1 MKITFMGGTGMVTG
15 SSYLVETE
23 HCTFL
28 LDYGLYQGGKEEE
41 ALNLE
46 ETTFNP
52 AEIDF
57 VILSHAHID
66 HSGRLPLLVKQGY
79 TGPIYATKPT
89 ADLSEIML
97 LDSAKIQEQ
106 DVEWENKRRKRSG
119 KPTIEPLYT
128 TPDAERALRH
138 FVPQFYN
145 TQVYPHETV
154 RLRFQDAGHI
164 LGSAIVEL
172 WITESEGTMKLVF
185 SGDLGMPDKPIIRD
199 PSYIESA
206 DYLLMESTYGNTVHE
221 SQTEAFTRLM
231 QIITETAHKNGTV
244 VIPAFSVGRT
254 QELIYEMN
262 EWYEKAHLPEEQR
275 IPVYVDSPMATRA
288 TEAFRQNSIFY
299 DDEAQAL
306 IRSGDNPFAFQNLH
320 FTKDVEE
327 SKMLHKNNFPRVIIS
342 ASGMATAG
350 RVRHHLKHNLWRE
363 NSAVVFVGYQA
374 EGTLGRILL
383 DGTDEVKLF
392 GEEIAVKAHIE
403 NVDGFSGHADQPM
416 LLDWVD
422 HFQRKPKKVF
432 LVHGEADEMMPL
444 ADKLRERYDG
454 MEVLTPRR
462 FETVEL
468 RVPKD
473 SVIRQPDPET
483 LKKEL
488 EMQYEQVLADMGGI
502 RSIREEVAKELTP
515 VEYEAM
521 RQKLMQIQADIMDVK
536 MLIGD

>member
-231 QIITETAHKNGTV
+231 QIITETAHKNGAV

-262 EWYEKAHLPEEQR
+262 EWYENAHLPEEQR

>member
-244 VIPAFSVGRT
+244 VIPSFSVGRT

-262 EWYEKAHLPEEQR
+262 EWYENAHLPEEQR

>member
-262 EWYEKAHLPEEQR
+262 EWYENAHLPEEQR

-306 IRSGDNPFAFQNLH
+306 VRSGDNPFAFQNLH